1 MANMASALKLTE
13 FWQWWISELMDMLPN
28 DNVISLNREGD
39 MQIYIDRKSCRLD
52 YSSQNIAIK
61 LNEKFSSQRMSDQY
75 NTAVKNSKNNSTKS
89 CDIYIDKNLLLTR
102 SITLPLATEENIKD
116 VIAYEIDRYTP
127 FKKEDIYF
135 DVNIIDK
142 NKSENKLT
150 VLITVV
156 KKAIL
161 DEVLSFCNESGV
173 VLNKTFS
180 KDNNTT
186 ELFFTGLPA
195 EATEKAKKTNNG
207 FLVICILVLL
217 VIALCIPVAK
227 NYWLA
232 SKYQNKI
239 EQISPQIA
247 EIKELRSEFQVIRKR
262 ADLANKLSA
271 NNFRL
276 IELLEELTRLIPN
289 DTSLA
294 RFSLQDNSVRIQ
306 GSSLSASKLIAIL
319 DASTIFNN
327 VEFAAPVTKNNDTGK
342 ENFTIE
348 IELNTE
354 DHVNVE

>member
-1 MANMASALKLTE
+1 MASALKLTE
-13 FWQWWISELMDMLPN
+13 FWQWWVSELMGMLPN

-52 YSSQNIAIK
+52 HSSQDIAIK
-61 LNEKFSSQRMSDQY
+61 LNEKFSSQKILDQY
-75 NTAVKNSKNNSTKS
+75 NAAVKISKNNSTKS
-89 CDIYIDKNLLLTR
+89 CDLYIDKNLLLTR
-102 SITLPLATEENIKD
+102 TITLPLATEENIKD

-127 FKKEDIYF
+127 FRKEDIYF
-135 DVNIIDK
+135 DVNIVDK

-150 VLITVV
+150 VLITVI

-161 DEVLSFCNESGV
+161 DEVLSFCSESGA

-180 KDNNTT
+180 KDNNKT
-186 ELFFTGLPA
+186 ELFFIGLPA
-195 EATEKAKKTNNG
+195 EASEKVKKKSNK
-207 FLVICILVLL
+207 FFIIYVLVLL
-217 VIALCIPVAK
+217 IAALCIPVVK
-227 NYWLA
+227 NYWLV
-232 SKYQNKI
+232 SQYQNKI
-239 EQISPQIA
+239 EQMSPQVA

-262 ADLANKLSA
+262 ADLANKLNI
-271 NNFRL
+271 NNIRL

-294 RFSLQDNSVRIQ
+294 RFSLQGNSVRIQ
-306 GSSLSASKLIAIL
+306 GSSESASKLIAIL
-319 DASTIFNN
+319 DASTVFNN

-354 DHVNVE
+354 DHVNAE

>member
-1 MANMASALKLTE
+1 MVSALKLTE
-13 FWQWWISELMDMLPN
+13 LWQWWVSELADMLPN

-52 YSSQNIAIK
+52 YSNQDVAINI
-61 LNEKFSSQRMSDQY
+61 NEKFSSRRVLDQY
-75 NTAVKNSKNNSTKS
+75 NATVKSSKNNSTKS
-89 CDIYIDKNLLLTR
+89 CDLYIDNNLLLTR

-142 NKSENKLT
+142 DKTENKLT

-156 KKAIL
+156 KKTIL
-161 DEVLSFCNESGV
+161 DEVLSFCDKSGV
-173 VLNKTFS
+173 LLNKIFS
-180 KDNNTT
+180 GDNNTK
-186 ELFFTGLPA
+186 ELFFIGLP
-195 EATEKAKKTNNG
+195 TEVSSKVKKSNNKFFIII
-207 FLVICILVLL
+207 FLVLS
-217 VIALCIPVAK
+217 IAAMCIPVAK

-232 SKYQNKI
+232 SQYQNKI

-247 EIKELRSEFQVIRKR
+247 EIKELRSQFQIIRKR
-262 ADLANKLSA
+262 ADLANKLNA
-271 NNFRL
+271 NNIRL
-276 IELLEELTRLIPN
+276 IELLEELTRLIPD

-294 RFSLQDNSVRIQ
+294 RLSLQDNSVRIQ
-306 GSSLSASKLIAIL
+306 GFSLSASKLIAIL

-327 VEFAAPVTKNNDTGK
+327 VEFAAPVTKNNETGK

-348 IELNTE
+348 IKLNTK
-354 DHVNVE
+354 DHVNAE